1 MYYLIVKIKNQQN
14 PPLPKKK
21 RVDSAGNDR
30 RRFVAKSGNATLHL
44 ASGLTQNACEILE
57 AHIRGSITNLGGTCE
72 CSFLVIR

>member
-1 MYYLIVKIKNQQN
+1 MTSIRNQQN

-30 RRFVAKSGNATLHL
+30 RRFIAKSGNATLIL
-44 ASGLTQNACEILE
+44 ASGLTKNACDVLE

-72 CSFLVIR
+72 CSFQIIR